1 MNCRKVTAMIETE
14 VQQELSLSEYQTRIL
29 EVPEEF
35 DIFLGGGRG
44 GGKSYGLALLILR
57 HVEQYAKDSRAL
69 YLRKTYKGLADFESL
84 CREVFGMVYGTA
96 ARYNAS
102 EHVWRFPNG
111 AYLELGQLE
120 SEADY
125 AKYQG
130 RSFNL
135 LLVDEAGQY
144 SSPVMLDRLR
154 SNLRGPRH
162 LPIRL
167 ALAANPGGPGHQWLS
182 SRYVFQA
189 GPWVPFNEA
198 KSNRTWVY
206 CPGTFQ
212 DNPHIDR
219 EQYAEQLKASCPHD
233 PELARAWLQGDW
245 SISRGAFFA
254 GVLSEKRSGFTM
266 EPKPL
271 QRRYDLSTYLAM
283 DWGSSAPMVAFL
295 CGIAQGDG
303 FTLED
308 RHVARGSIIILD
320 EVHSARP
327 DDWNTGLNWTTE
339 TSAEAVK
346 EMCKAWGVAP
356 HGVVDSAVF
365 AAHGSSQGSIGH
377 ELRRCGLRLSP
388 AKKGMRADGWQ
399 IMRQLMKDA
408 GKPDR
413 PGLYVSRRCAGFWN
427 TAPMLARDL
436 RRVED
441 LDTGQ
446 ADHWADACRYG
457 LLYRPCRPSG
467 QRFWR

>member
-1 MNCRKVTAMIETE
+1 MTE
-14 VQQELSLSEYQTRIL
+14 QEPQGLELSEYQTRIL
-29 EVPEEF
+29 EVPEEY
-35 DIFLGGGRG
+35 DVFLGGGRG
-44 GGKSYGLALLILR
+44 SGKSYGLVLLILR
-57 HVEQYAKDSRAL
+57 HVEQYAKDSRTL

-84 CREVFGMVYGTA
+84 CREVFGLVYGTA

-144 SSPVMLDRLR
+144 PSPVLLDRLR

-167 ALAANPGGPGHQWLS
+167 VLAANPGGPGHQWLS
-182 SRYVFQA
+182 SRYAFA
-189 GPWVPFNEA
+189 SGPWSPFAET
-198 KSNRTWVY
+198 KSNRTWVHA
-206 CPGTFQ
+206 PGTYR
-212 DNPHIDR
+212 DNEFIDR
-219 EQYAEQLKASCPHD
+219 EQYREQLKASCPHD
-233 PELARAWLQGDW
+233 PELARAWLDGDW
-245 SISRGAFFA
+245 AIARGAFFA
-254 GVLSEKRSGFTM
+254 GVLSEKRSGFMM
-266 EPKPL
+266 EPRPMP
-271 QRRYDLSTYLAM
+271 RRYDLTTYLSM

-295 CGIAQGDG
+295 CGRVHGDG
-303 FTLED
+303 LEID
-308 RHVARGSIIILD
+308 GRHIAAGSVVLLD

-327 DDWNTGLNWTTE
+327 DDWNAGLSWTTE

-346 EMCKAWGVAP
+346 EMCVAWRVAP
-356 HGVVDSAVF
+356 QGVVDSAAF
-365 AAHGSSQGSIGH
+365 AHHGSSEGSIGH

-388 AKKGMRADGWQ
+388 CKKGMRADGWQ
-399 IMRQLMKDA
+399 IMRQLMADA

-413 PGLYVSRRCAGFWN
+413 PGLYVNHRCKNFWN
-427 TAPMLARDL
+427 TVPTLARDM

-441 LDTGQ
+441 LDSGQ
-446 ADHWADACRYG
+446 ADHAADACRYG
-457 LLYRPCRPSG
+457 LIYRPCRPSG